1 MGAMKQRIKI
11 LDTTLRDGEQVPGC
25 QLSGIEKLELAEAL
39 EHLGVDIIE
48 VGFAVSSTSE
58 FMTIREVSKVVRNP
72 IICALSRAIPSDI
85 EVAASSLR
93 YARHKRI
100 HTGIGVSPHHIVSKL
115 KSTEEDVLRRAV
127 ESVKLARR
135 FVDEVQFYAEDA
147 GRSDDDFLCRV
158 VEAVI
163 RAGASVV
170 NIPDTTGYCL
180 PSDFGA
186 KIEMLKS
193 RVPNIDNV
201 TLSVHCHNDLG
212 MATANSLAG
221 IFAGAGQVECT
232 INGVG
237 ERAGNAAL
245 EEVVMALKSHSA
257 LGYETGIV
265 TERLIPTSRLVS
277 TMMNMPVQSNK
288 AIVGRNA
295 FAHSSGIHQDGVLKS
310 RDIYEIIDPK
320 DVGLTSSNIILTA
333 RSGRAALRSKL
344 LDLGYRL
351 RGQELDMVYERFLV
365 LSERN
370 KYFTDDDVLALVAD
384 IDIVRES
391 RRVHLVSL
399 DVVAGTQSPRATV
412 TLSVE
417 GAQSSETCSGDG
429 PIDAAFN
436 AVRKLLNV
444 DYVPWEFIIQPL
456 SRGSGDLGRVNITL
470 DNGEKL
476 IHGFAS
482 NKDVVVAAVEAYIDA
497 INRLP

>member
-1 MGAMKQRIKI
+1 MKNQIKI

-25 QLSGIEKLELAEAL
+25 QLSGIEKLEIAEAL

-48 VGFAVSSTSE
+48 VGFAVSSSSE
-58 FMTIREVSKVVRNP
+58 FMTIREVSKIVRSP

-85 EVAASSLR
+85 EIAASSLR

-100 HTGIGVSPHHIVSKL
+100 HTGIGVSPYHIQGKL
-115 KSTEEDVLRRAV
+115 KSNQEDILQRAV

-135 FVDEVQFYAEDA
+135 FVDEVQFYAEDS
-147 GRSDDDFLCRV
+147 GRADSDFLCRI
-158 VEAVI
+158 VESVI
-163 RAGASVV
+163 RAGATVV

-186 KIEMLKS
+186 IIEMLRN

-212 MATANSLAG
+212 LATANSLAG
-221 IFAGAGQVECT
+221 ITAGARQVECT
-232 INGVG
+232 INGIG

-245 EEVVMALKSHSA
+245 EEVVMALKSHSE
-257 LGYETGIV
+257 LGFETSVV
-265 TERLIPTSRLVS
+265 TENITSISRLVS

-295 FAHSSGIHQDGVLKS
+295 FAHSSGIHQDGVLKR

-320 DVGLTSSNIILTA
+320 DIGLTENNIILTA

-370 KYFTDDDVLALVAD
+370 KYFTDDDVLALISD

-391 RRVHLVSL
+391 RKVHLVNL

-412 TLSVE
+412 VLSIDGVE
-417 GAQSSETCSGDG
+417 CSETCSGDG
-429 PIDAAFN
+429 PIDSAFN
-436 AVRKLLNV
+436 AVRKLLSV
-444 DYVPWEFIIQPL
+444 DYVPWEFIIQPF
-456 SRGSGDLGRVNITL
+456 SRGSRDLGRVNITL

-476 IHGFAS
+476 IHGFGS
-482 NKDVVVAAVEAYIDA
+482 NKDVIVAAVEAYIDA